1 MRLSAPRLPVFLLSL
16 VIAGLVIAVRFGGY
30 NVPFVSGHLFES
42 LIAAYVILL
51 AGNVMKGL

>member
-1 MRLSAPRLPVFLLSL
+1 MRLSAPRFPIFLLSL

-42 LIAAYVILL
+42 LIVAYVILL
-51 AGNVMKGL
+51 AGNLMKGL